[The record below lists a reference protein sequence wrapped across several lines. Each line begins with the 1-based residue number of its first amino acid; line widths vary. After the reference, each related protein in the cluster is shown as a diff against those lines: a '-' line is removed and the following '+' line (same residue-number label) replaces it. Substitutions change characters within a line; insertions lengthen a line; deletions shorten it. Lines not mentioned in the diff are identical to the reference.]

1 MRHQVVTT
9 KFGRSTKHRQAMLAA
24 VVCGLI
30 LEKRVRTTLPKARAA
45 RRLAERMV
53 TLGKK
58 GTLAARR
65 RAAAALRRPA
75 PVKQLFE
82 EIAPKC
88 AGRAGGYT
96 RIIKMNDRRSDGSTM
111 ALLEWVDVAHVSRR
125 KPGKS
130 KEAAPG
136 KDSKS
141 A

>member
-9 KFGRSTKHRQAMLAA
+9 KFGRTTEHRAAMLAA

-53 TLGKK
+53 TLGKQ

-65 RAAAALRRPA
+65 RAAAVLRRPA

-82 EIAPKC
+82 EIAPRC
-88 AGRAGGYT
+88 ASRAGGYT
-96 RIIKMNDRRSDGSTM
+96 RIIKLDDRRSDGAAM
-111 ALLEWVDVAHVSRR
+111 AMLEWVDVAYVSRR
-125 KPGKS
+125 KPPKTS
-130 KEAAPG
+130 EEKPG
-136 KDSKS
+136 KT